1 MYPICDVPP
10 YVSKIIW
17 LFYIHFHILIND
29 YLCAQLQILFS
40 YLFNISVMPESWT
53 QGVLADIANITM
65 GQSPSG
71 ESFNT
76 QGNGYPFYQGSTDFG
91 TIFPAKRMY
100 TDKPSRY
107 AAVFDTLLSVRA
119 PVGSLNIAYENCCI
133 GRGLAS
139 IHGKYDN
146 NIFVRYLLKNNKWY
160 FDNINNNGTTFGSI
174 TKDYLFEMPV
184 VIPDGKSIAMFEQK
198 SSLIERQIYE
208 NEQQTRKLQNL
219 RDWLL
224 PMLMNGQA
232 TIEN

>member
-1 MYPICDVPP
+1 
-10 YVSKIIW
+10 
-17 LFYIHFHILIND
+17 
-29 YLCAQLQILFS
+29 
-40 YLFNISVMPESWT
+40 MPESWT

-146 NIFVRYLLKNNKWY
+146 NIFVRYLLKNHICL
-160 FDNINNNGTTFGSI
+160 F
-174 TKDYLFEMPV
+174 DYLF
-184 VIPDGKSIAMFEQK
+184 I
-198 SSLIERQIYE
+198 SS
-208 NEQQTRKLQNL
+208 
-219 RDWLL
+219 
-224 PMLMNGQA
+224 
-232 TIEN
+232 

>member
-1 MYPICDVPP
+1 M
-10 YVSKIIW
+10 
-17 LFYIHFHILIND
+17 
-29 YLCAQLQILFS
+29 
-40 YLFNISVMPESWT
+40 
-53 QGVLADIANITM
+53 
-65 GQSPSG
+65 
-71 ESFNT
+71 
-76 QGNGYPFYQGSTDFG
+76 
-91 TIFPAKRMY
+91 
-100 TDKPSRY
+100 
-107 AAVFDTLLSVRA
+107 LSVRA
-119 PVGSLNIAYENCCI
+119 PVGSLNIAYKNCCI

>member
-1 MYPICDVPP
+1 MNLVYGV
-10 YVSKIIW
+10 VEEH
-17 LFYIHFHILIND
+17 IH
-29 YLCAQLQILFS
+29 A
-40 YLFNISVMPESWT
+40 
-53 QGVLADIANITM
+53 
-65 GQSPSG
+65 
-71 ESFNT
+71 
-76 QGNGYPFYQGSTDFG
+76 FG
-91 TIFPAKRMY
+91 
-100 TDKPSRY
+100 
-107 AAVFDTLLSVRA
+107 L
-119 PVGSLNIAYENCCI
+119 CCI

-232 TIEN
+232 TIED

>member
-1 MYPICDVPP
+1 MKIV
-10 YVSKIIW
+10 VS
-17 LFYIHFHILIND
+17 
-29 YLCAQLQILFS
+29 
-40 YLFNISVMPESWT
+40 
-53 QGVLADIANITM
+53 
-65 GQSPSG
+65 
-71 ESFNT
+71 
-76 QGNGYPFYQGSTDFG
+76 
-91 TIFPAKRMY
+91 
-100 TDKPSRY
+100 
-107 AAVFDTLLSVRA
+107 AAVLL
-119 PVGSLNIAYENCCI
+119 PF
-133 GRGLAS
+133 
-139 IHGKYDN
+139 HGKYDN